1 MSRVPTSEHTAL
13 VTELRRLVHSRLIDP
28 LSVLLGPEEQ
38 VERLRLRIHADAEM
52 WAAQLLGQDEELAT
66 RVAVRLVAVLYPG
79 DEPFDPPDQ
88 WWRTPLGTAVA
99 RTVGH
104 TAKERVTF
112 SEAGAML
119 GITRQGVHDLV
130 HRGKLARHP
139 EGGVTSVSVRDRLR
153 ARREPVRTE
162 ERKYSR

>member
-1 MSRVPTSEHTAL
+1 MSLVPTSEHTAL
-13 VTELRRLVHSRLIDP
+13 VAHLRRLVHGRLLDP

-38 VERLRLRIHADAEM
+38 VEHLRLRVHADAEA
-52 WAAQLLGQDEELAT
+52 WAAQLLGQDEELAA
-66 RVAVRLVAVLYPG
+66 RVAVRLVAVLHPG
-79 DEPFDPPDQ
+79 DEPFDPPDR

-99 RTVGH
+99 RAVGH

-130 HRGKLARHP
+130 HRDKLARHP

-153 ARREPVRTE
+153 THRKPVRAE
-162 ERKYSR
+162 ERKYSC